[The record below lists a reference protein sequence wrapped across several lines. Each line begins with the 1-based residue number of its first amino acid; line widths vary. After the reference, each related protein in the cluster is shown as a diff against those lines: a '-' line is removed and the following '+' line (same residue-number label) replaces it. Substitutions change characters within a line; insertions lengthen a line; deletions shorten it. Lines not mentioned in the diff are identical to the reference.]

1 MFTPYIHIIIA
12 EKSLFVINR
21 SGKNKNFVIM
31 NKIEHKQID
40 IINIDKI
47 YKDSTILV
55 KIPPNLSLKSELFN
69 FIIFLQNLPEFLSD
83 LYRYLLDKQSE
94 IVYNEIVIKYNK
106 N

>member
-1 MFTPYIHIIIA
+1 
-12 EKSLFVINR
+12 
-21 SGKNKNFVIM
+21 M

-47 YKDSTILV
+47 YKDITILV

>member
-1 MFTPYIHIIIA
+1 
-12 EKSLFVINR
+12 
-21 SGKNKNFVIM
+21 M

-40 IINIDKI
+40 IINIDEI

-94 IVYNEIVIKYNK
+94 MVYNEIVIKYNK

>member
-1 MFTPYIHIIIA
+1 MHD
-12 EKSLFVINR
+12 ESVN
-21 SGKNKNFVIM
+21 
-31 NKIEHKQID
+31 KQID
-40 IINIDKI
+40 IINIDEI

-94 IVYNEIVIKYNK
+94 MVYNEIVIKYNK
-106 N
+106 NWPSL

>member
-1 MFTPYIHIIIA
+1 M
-12 EKSLFVINR
+12 
-21 SGKNKNFVIM
+21 NKNR
-31 NKIEHKQID
+31 HKQID

-47 YKDSTILV
+47 YKDITILV
-55 KIPPNLSLKSELFN
+55 KIPPNLSLKSKLFN

-94 IVYNEIVIKYNK
+94 MVYNEIVIKYNK

>member
-1 MFTPYIHIIIA
+1 MFTPYTHIIIA

-21 SGKNKNFVIM
+21 SEKNKNFVIV
-31 NKIEHKQID
+31 NKNEHKQID

-47 YKDSTILV
+47 YKDSTIFV
-55 KIPPNLSLKSELFN
+55 KIPPNLSLKSKLFN

-94 IVYNEIVIKYNK
+94 MVYNEIVIKYNK